1 MAPPCIHVDL
11 FLKQNQEEK
20 MDLEGKVAIIAGAN
34 SGVGKATARRFTE
47 AGAKVVLVGRNLNR
61 LQATAEEAGLKNDRW
76 MGVEADLTKE
86 DGAQTVLKTSLDKF
100 GRADVLFNFVGG
112 WLGGDLISDTPAEK
126 LETMI
131 QNHIWSS
138 FFLVKVF
145 SKHFLQQNWGRVA
158 IVSSPSAEETPAKSS
173 PYSVSRAGEE
183 ALIMTLANEVKGT
196 GVTANVI
203 RVRTIDDDHLREKEP
218 SDKNW
223 GWTQPE
229 EIAGM
234 LEYLSTE
241 EGGRANGAIIPLYGE
256 G

>member
-1 MAPPCIHVDL
+1 MG
-11 FLKQNQEEK
+11 
-20 MDLEGKVAIIAGAN
+20 LEGMVAIIAGAN

-47 AGAKVVLVGRNLNR
+47 AGARVVLVGRDLNR
-61 LQATAEEAGLKNDRW
+61 LQATAEEAGLKNDQW

-86 DGAQTVLKTSLDKF
+86 EGAQTVLKSSLDRF
-100 GRADVLFNFVGG
+100 GQADILFNFVGG
-112 WLGGDLISDTPAEK
+112 RLGGDLISDTPAEK

-158 IVSSPSAEETPAKSS
+158 IVSSPSAEEAPGKAA

-183 ALIMTLANEVKGT
+183 ALLMTLANEVKGT
-196 GVTANVI
+196 GVTSNVI
-203 RVRTIDDDHLREKEP
+203 RVRTIDDDHLRFKEP
-218 SDKNW
+218 SEKNW

-229 EIAGM
+229 EIAEM
-234 LEYLSTE
+234 LIFLCSE
-241 EGGRANGAIIPLYGE
+241 EGGRINGAIIPLYGS